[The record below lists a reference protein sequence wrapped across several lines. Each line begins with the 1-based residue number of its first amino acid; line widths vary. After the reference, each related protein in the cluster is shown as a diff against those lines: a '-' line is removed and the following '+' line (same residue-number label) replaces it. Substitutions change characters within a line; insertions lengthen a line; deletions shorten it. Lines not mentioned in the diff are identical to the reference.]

1 MPERKNIRL
10 QNWDY
15 STPADYF
22 ITICT
27 KNREHYFG
35 EIVNAEMTLSNTGVI
50 AYILWHEIKN
60 HAKNI
65 ELGEFI
71 VMPNHIHG
79 IISIV
84 ENDDTNADAV
94 GDGNAGGDGYAGGTD
109 GTVAPVGSGH
119 ALTLRAQRV
128 QRRDAP
134 HQRNHPNTRETR
146 FQNIGKNTISSI
158 IGSYKSAVTKYA
170 RRLGYEFEWQTRF
183 YDHII
188 RDEKHYNTIV
198 NYIKHNPEKWT
209 EDKFYQK

>member
-1 MPERKNIRL
+1 MQERKNIRL
-10 QNWDY
+10 KNWDY
-15 STPADYF
+15 ATPADYF

-35 EIVNAEMTLSNTGVI
+35 EIADAKMVLSNTGVI
-50 AYILWHEIKN
+50 AYILWYEIKN

-84 ENDDTNADAV
+84 ENNDDADAV
-94 GDGNAGGDGYAGGTD
+94 GDGDVNPVGT
-109 GTVAPVGSGH
+109 GHAVGSGH
-119 ALTLRAQRV
+119 AVETGHALSLRQQQRK
-128 QRRDAP
+128 Q
-134 HQRNHPNTRETR
+134 QIHPNTRETR

-170 RRLGYEFEWQTRF
+170 RRLGFDFEWQTRF

-188 RDEKHYNTIV
+188 RDKKHYNTIV
-198 NYIKHNPEKWT
+198 NYIKNNPENWT
-209 EDKFYQK
+209 DDKFYNN